1 MIEIEENILLCGVVK
16 NAAKYLDKSIRLC
29 IQTGELFNNHK
40 IIIYENNSTDDT
52 KHILSR
58 YTSNPNFKIIM
69 EDIPYDDIKRNSK
82 VWAYTQITG
91 SDHPCRIEQIA
102 NTRNKIL
109 AECKKPEYDE
119 YTYIMFIDLDTE
131 GWSVDGIID
140 SFRRKDEWDAIFANG
155 LQGNRYYDLF
165 AYRDFRDYVF
175 SAELLGDYSFSL
187 HHNISIPPNDPEL
200 KCVVSAFGGIGIYK
214 KTLFS
219 DDIKYSCIV
228 TEQIIAYYT
237 RLLCNT
243 KNIDENLLKII
254 EEPCPKFPGG
264 YATSYIKDNEKYTIY
279 WKNNSGYDNVVVCE
293 HVSVNVALF
302 MKEYRLRINPKMI
315 YLWSG

>member
-1 MIEIEENILLCGVVK
+1 MIEIEENILICGVVK
-16 NAAKYLDKSIRLC
+16 NAAKYLDASIRLC
-29 IQTGELFNNHK
+29 IQTGKLFKNYK
-40 IIIYENNSTDDT
+40 IIIYENNSTDHT

-58 YTSNPNFKIIM
+58 YTDNHKFKIIM

-102 NTRNKIL
+102 NARNKIL

-119 YTYIMFIDLDTE
+119 YTYIIFIDLDTE

-140 SFRRKDEWDAIFANG
+140 SFARKDEWDAIFANG

-165 AYRDFRDYVF
+165 AYRDLRDFVF
-175 SAELLGDYSFSL
+175 SAELLGDDSYSL
-187 HHNISIPPNDPEL
+187 NHNIFISANDPEL
-200 KCVVSAFGGIGIYK
+200 KSIVSAFGGIGIYK
-214 KTLFS
+214 KSLFT
-219 DDIKYSCIV
+219 DDIQYSCTV
-228 TEQIIAYYT
+228 TEPIISYYT
-237 RLLCNT
+237 TLLSN
-243 KNIDENLLKII
+243 KINMDEKLLKII
-254 EEPCPKFPGG
+254 SEPCPKFPGG
-264 YATSYIKDNEKYTIY
+264 YTTSYEEHTIY

-293 HVSVNVALF
+293 HVSVNIALF
-302 MKEYRLRINPKMI
+302 MKGYRLRINPKMI